1 MRKKSR
7 YIVEFVL
14 IGVLVSALIHVPFF
28 FKVGK
33 QLTELALDE
42 WSGILGVAFTV
53 TITGCLLMA
62 QSNSDEKREKNA
74 KVYEQKLNICLEFL
88 KEIGKIVEDSSIT
101 AEEANRLKFSFSYV
115 AIHLSEDSMIKI
127 SEHLS
132 TIAQNCGQQDKPL
145 NMEGAL
151 LKIVQIIRSEI
162 YEGEPY
168 TLAGSD
174 KILKNLNKVDEQ
186 VKRKIELGKIKT
198 ESEED
203 QKYKNFLEG
212 LMQEFKE
219 SKLNGLSLEIP
230 IQLENGWEAVAS
242 MYKDKRHDQF
252 FQCRLKMKIDPSE
265 TKTKFDPSGFYTRLR
280 ETIGGRVDDSK
291 GWWHKIDPEHN
302 NEEDYA
308 LQIKETIE
316 NELKGVKSLYEIQ
329 RDIENNTNLPAD
341 WKWGEL
347 LYNMASISHEKHPVS
362 CSYEIEEE
370 GLANLVLKRQSSDYI
385 KWKDTPITTDE
396 RMLKN
401 KLSKEELQTEL
412 DKLDRRFIVKPSKI
426 KEWLNDLPNL
436 LPWPKKIAQG
446 KPRSGAAQGEG

>member
-7 YIVEFVL
+7 HIVEFVL

-42 WSGILGVAFTV
+42 WSGILGVAFTI

-101 AEEANRLKFSFSYV
+101 AEEANRLKFAFSYV

-168 TLAGSD
+168 TLAGSE

-242 MYKDKRHDQF
+242 MYKDKQHDQF
-252 FQCRLKMKIDPSE
+252 FQCRLKTKI
-265 TKTKFDPSGFYTRLR
+265 DPSGFYTRLR

-302 NEEDYA
+302 NETDYA

-316 NELKGVKSLYEIQ
+316 DELKGVKALYEIQ
-329 RDIENNTNLPAD
+329 RDIENNTTLPPD
-341 WKWGEL
+341 WEWGEL
-347 LYNMASISHEKHPVS
+347 LYNMASVSHKKHPVS
-362 CSYEIEEE
+362 CTYEIEEE

-385 KWKDTPITTDE
+385 EWKDETITTDE

-401 KLSKEELQTEL
+401 KLSKEELQTVLDEL
-412 DKLDRRFIVKPSKI
+412 DSMFSEKPSKI
-426 KEWLNDLPNL
+426 EEWLNDLPKL
-436 LPWPKKIAQG
+436 LPWLKKIAQG